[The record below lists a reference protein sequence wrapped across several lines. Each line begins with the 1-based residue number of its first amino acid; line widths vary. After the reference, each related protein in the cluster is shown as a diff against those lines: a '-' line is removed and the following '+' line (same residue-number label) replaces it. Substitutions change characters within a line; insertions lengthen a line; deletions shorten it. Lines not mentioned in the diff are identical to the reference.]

1 MLVKKWVEEPEKKSF
16 FCKVQSLPG
25 LLKAAA
31 AGNFQSGIIG
41 KKHVG
46 PKTVYEFD
54 EEHTEETGSIMQ
66 LGRNITKMKN
76 LAGNFIKRAKERSKV
91 SKATALHSSAAQPLK
106 IDQKSHISTFLRLAS
121 SRPQ

>member
-1 MLVKKWVEEPEKKSF
+1 M
-16 FCKVQSLPG
+16 PG
-25 LLKAAA
+25 LLKE
-31 AGNFQSGIIG
+31 GLGSNFASGIIG

-91 SKATALHSSAAQPLK
+91 SKATALHS
-106 IDQKSHISTFLRLAS
+106 LALHNL
-121 SRPQ
+121 